1 MFPVRRIYCI
11 GRNYAAH
18 AREMG
23 SDPNRE
29 PPFFFQK
36 PTDAI
41 QLAPPGET
49 IDHPYP
55 TLTKNYHYEVE
66 LVAAL
71 GKGGRD
77 VPIER
82 ALDLVLAYTVGLDMT
97 RRDLQRAMG
106 DEKKPWEIGKSFDH
120 SAVLGP
126 LQPAAKTGH
135 FTQGTIWLKV
145 NGATKQN
152 ANLNQM
158 IWNVA
163 EQVSNLSK
171 AFELMPG
178 DIIYS
183 GTPENVGPVVKGDI
197 MDAHI
202 DGLPGPSRQG
212 RLTLA
217 RCGARIVLTLAT
229 PFAIDCVT
237 IPTAPQPA
245 VGAGRHCPALSN
257 AFRRRGHFDAPF
269 AATPSPFHRRR
280 RRGSSRCRRW
290 PPRRTSRSPSPPT
303 SRRWI
308 RISSTSSRTTTSPST
323 SSTSSCRWTPTR
335 R

>member
-1 MFPVRRIYCI
+1 MRSIKRRDVLKGAAAVVAGGAASGALPAGAQGTVAAPFAVAQAFIPIAGSNQQFPVRRIYCI

-23 SDPNRE
+23 SDPTRE

-41 QLAPPGET
+41 QIAPPGVT

-55 TLTKNYHYEVE
+55 TLTRNYHYEVE

-77 VPIER
+77 IPPER
-82 ALDLVLAYTVGLDMT
+82 ALDLVFGYTVGLDMT

-126 LQPAAKTGH
+126 LQPYAKTGH
-135 FTQGTIWLKV
+135 LAQGAIWLKV
-145 NGATKQN
+145 NGEVKQN

-163 EQVSNLSK
+163 EQVSNLSR

-183 GTPENVGPVVKGDI
+183 GTPENVGPVIRGDV

-202 DGLPGPSRQG
+202 EG
-212 RLTLA
+212 
-217 RCGARIVLTLAT
+217 
-229 PFAIDCVT
+229 
-237 IPTAPQPA
+237 IP
-245 VGAGRHCPALSN
+245 
-257 AFRRRGHFDAPF
+257 D
-269 AATPSPFHRRR
+269 
-280 RRGSSRCRRW
+280 
-290 PPRRTSRSPSPPT
+290 
-303 SRRWI
+303 I
-308 RISSTSSRTTTSPST
+308 RVKVV
-323 SSTSSCRWTPTR
+323 
-335 R
+335 

>member
-1 MFPVRRIYCI
+1 MNSVDRRTILATGALALAGTAAQGGVAEAQAGPKSIFPVGTTTIPIVGETDVFPVRRIYCI

-41 QLAPPGET
+41 QIAPPGET

-71 GKGGRD
+71 AKGGRD
-77 VPIER
+77 IPAER
-82 ALDLVLAYTVGLDMT
+82 ALDLVYAYTVGLDMT

-106 DEKKPWEIGKSFDH
+106 DEKKPWEIGKSFDR

-126 LQPAAKTGH
+126 LQPAGKVGH
-135 FTQGTIWLKV
+135 FAQGAIWLKV
-145 NGATKQN
+145 NGQTKQN

-163 EQVSNLSK
+163 EQVSNLSR

-183 GTPENVGPVVKGDI
+183 GTPENVGPVVKGDV

-202 DGLPGPSRQG
+202 DGLP
-212 RLTLA
+212 
-217 RCGARIVLTLAT
+217 
-229 PFAIDCVT
+229 D
-237 IPTAPQPA
+237 
-245 VGAGRHCPALSN
+245 
-257 AFRRRGHFDAPF
+257 
-269 AATPSPFHRRR
+269 
-280 RRGSSRCRRW
+280 
-290 PPRRTSRSPSPPT
+290 
-303 SRRWI
+303 I
-308 RISSTSSRTTTSPST
+308 RVK
-323 SSTSSCRWTPTR
+323 
-335 R
+335 

>member
-1 MFPVRRIYCI
+1 MKRNQRRELLKTAAMLVAGSAAASAGPVSAQAPARTPFMVPQTLLPIADTADLFPVRRIYCI

-41 QLAPPGET
+41 QLAPSGDT

-71 GKGGRD
+71 NKGGRD
-77 VPIER
+77 VPVER
-82 ALDLVLAYTVGLDMT
+82 ALDLVMAYTVGLDRT

-135 FTQGTIWLKV
+135 FTQGSIWLKV

-202 DGLPGPSRQG
+202 DGLP
-212 RLTLA
+212 
-217 RCGARIVLTLAT
+217 
-229 PFAIDCVT
+229 D
-237 IPTAPQPA
+237 
-245 VGAGRHCPALSN
+245 
-257 AFRRRGHFDAPF
+257 
-269 AATPSPFHRRR
+269 
-280 RRGSSRCRRW
+280 
-290 PPRRTSRSPSPPT
+290 
-303 SRRWI
+303 I
-308 RISSTSSRTTTSPST
+308 RVKVV
-323 SSTSSCRWTPTR
+323 
-335 R
+335 